1 MNRVLFSAV
10 MAGLVLVATPAAHAA
25 TITKQ
30 LQVTAEIEP
39 FCAINVFPLE
49 FGLYTT
55 ANINGGV
62 DLDSTGSIYVICPDD
77 VAYTVALDEGLNS
90 PEAGVACEPGAPS
103 PSRSMTSTTPPYNGN
118 LNYLL
123 YSDAARTLGWGCSDV
138 TTVAGTGNGLSFD
151 NFTVYGRIPAG
162 AVTVADTYSDTVTVT
177 VTF

>member
-25 TITKQ
+25 TVTKQ

-39 FCAINVFPLE
+39 FCAILVSDLD

-62 DLDSTGSIYVICPDD
+62 ALDSTGTIYVICPDQ
-77 VAYTVALDEGLNS
+77 VAFEIALDGGLNTQD
-90 PEAGVACEPGAPS
+90 PETACGPGMPAPY
-103 PSRSMTSTTPPYNGN
+103 RIMKSTTPPNFGN
-118 LNYLL
+118 LGYQL
-123 YSDAARTLGWGCSDV
+123 YSDAARTLDWGCSDI
-138 TTVAGTGNGLSFD
+138 TTVAGTGNGSSFEP
-151 NFTVYGRIPAG
+151 FTVYGRIPAG
-162 AVTVADTYSDTVTVT
+162 SVTLADTYSDTVTVT